1 MAKKRVTRREFIKT
15 GMVCFTSALTYGG
28 AMQGY
33 NEADKIKGVSRTSL
47 KGLQAIPTVCGMCPA
62 GCGIVG
68 FLDGNKLVQ
77 ILGNPD
83 HPNNKG
89 SICAKGLTGINLV
102 NDPERLL
109 FPMKRKG
116 QRGEGNWSRISWDE
130 AYSTLTTRLDKMIT
144 EERMNELV
152 IDKGQNDPLFDE
164 FLSSLGSP
172 VILDR
177 QTLKNLA
184 QHKAF
189 SIMLGTPSLIEDV
202 ARSRTILNFG
212 ANPFANHDHYIGM
225 ARRIVHAKVN
235 NGAKLITFDVRM
247 SETAAGSDRWH
258 PVKAGSDGMIALA
271 MAQVIVEEG
280 LADTQFMQKNTN
292 CSLQDIKEHLSS
304 FTPETAEKESGVKA
318 KVLRQLAREFA
329 TQGPSVAVIGGGI
342 TDQGNG
348 FQGIR
353 CVSLLNWLVGNI
365 EKTGGLFFPRFPGKK
380 MSPEEIPQDF
390 TTNSSAYIGPS
401 DLTQTK
407 SKIDTYFSYLSN
419 PAYST
424 PDCRSTVRYL
434 QDEKAVSF
442 LAVMDTHLT
451 ETAMLADIVLP
462 AATYLEGWSLKNAP
476 SLDGFPILN
485 LQQPVVSLLSPA
497 QALRSTDFDVGKLLQ
512 HTFKPKGE
520 AVEIGNFCLE
530 LSRRVS
536 KGSIRSLPFKDTK
549 DFVIQKL
556 SQIVETDT
564 KESFMTLQE
573 KGLWTER
580 SRTKERLQNLSDKT
594 SPGKNLKVKIRFED
608 KEQPGLSSFPEYHS
622 LHSRMLSDEDKF
634 TLTSFKTGLL
644 SEMNPNSKW
653 AREIQH
659 ENRLWINKQAAEKID
674 IKNGDKVQ
682 VRSPAGSLVTRV
694 ITTQRIHPRSVAIAE
709 GFGHSGVGRV
719 AKAKKFKS
727 LDTDTEHLW
736 WEKDGNG
743 TNPHEIIEYRKDPHS
758 GGTAL
763 KNTIVQIEKI

>member
-1 MAKKRVTRREFIKT
+1 MAKKNVTRREFIKT
-15 GMVCFTSALTYGG
+15 GMVCLTSVLTHGR
-28 AMQGY
+28 ARQGY
-33 NEADKIKGVSRTSL
+33 CEADKIKGVSRSSL
-47 KGLQAIPTVCGMCPA
+47 KSLQSIPTTCGMCPA
-62 GCGIVG
+62 GCGIMG
-68 FLDGNKLVQ
+68 FLDGTRLVQ

-89 SICAKGLTGINLV
+89 SICTKGMTGMNLV

-116 QRGEGNWSRISWDE
+116 QRGERNWSRISWDE
-130 AYSTLTTRLDKMIT
+130 AYSTLAARLDKMIT
-144 EERMNELV
+144 EKRMNELV
-152 IDKGQNDPLFDE
+152 VDRGQNDPLLDE
-164 FLSSLGSP
+164 FLSSLGTP

-177 QTLKNLA
+177 QNLKNLT
-184 QHKAF
+184 QRKAF
-189 SIMLGTPSLIEDV
+189 SAMLGTPSLIEDV

-225 ARRIVHAKVN
+225 AKRIVHAKVN

-247 SETAAGSDRWH
+247 SETAAGSDRWY
-258 PVKAGSDGMIALA
+258 PVKSGSDGIIALA

-292 CSLQDIKEHLSS
+292 CSLQDIKEHLSTV
-304 FTPETAEKESGVKA
+304 TPEAAEKESGVKA

-329 TQGPSVAVIGGGI
+329 AQGPSVAVIGGGI

-348 FQGIR
+348 FQGVR

-365 EKTGGLFFPRFPGKK
+365 EKTGGLLFPRFPGKR
-380 MSPEEIPQDF
+380 MNQEEVPQSFSTD
-390 TTNSSAYIGPS
+390 SSVYTGIS
-401 DLTQTK
+401 DLLKTK
-407 SKIDTYFSYLSN
+407 SRIDTYFSYLSN
-419 PAYST
+419 PAFST
-424 PDCRSTVRYL
+424 PDCRSTARHL
-434 QDEKAVSF
+434 QNEKAVSF

-451 ETAMLADIVLP
+451 ETAMLADLVLP

-485 LQQPVVSLLSPA
+485 LQQPVVSLLSSA

-512 HTFKPKGE
+512 NTFKPKGE
-520 AVEIGNFCLE
+520 ALEIGNFCLE
-530 LSRRVS
+530 LSRRV
-536 KGSIRSLPFKDTK
+536 GRNAIRSLPFKDTK

-556 SQIVETDT
+556 SQIEEADT
-564 KESFMTLQE
+564 KESLMTLQE
-573 KGLWTER
+573 KGLWAEE
-580 SRTKERLQNLSDKT
+580 SRIKKHSQNIQDKT
-594 SPGKNLKVKIRFED
+594 SAGKKMKVKIRFED
-608 KEQPGLSSFPEYHS
+608 KEKPEWSSYPEYHS
-622 LHSRMLSDEDKF
+622 LHSLMKSNENEF
-634 TLTSFKTGLL
+634 TLTPFKTGLL
-644 SEMNPNSKW
+644 SERNPNSKW

-682 VRSPAGSLVTRV
+682 VKSSAGSFVTRV

-709 GFGHSGVGRV
+709 GFGHSGVGKV
-719 AKAKKFKS
+719 AKSKKFKS

-736 WEKDGNG
+736 WEEDGNG
-743 TNPHEIIEYRKDPHS
+743 ANPHEIIENRKDPHS
-758 GGTAL
+758 GATAL
-763 KNTIVQIEKI
+763 KNTIVRLEKI